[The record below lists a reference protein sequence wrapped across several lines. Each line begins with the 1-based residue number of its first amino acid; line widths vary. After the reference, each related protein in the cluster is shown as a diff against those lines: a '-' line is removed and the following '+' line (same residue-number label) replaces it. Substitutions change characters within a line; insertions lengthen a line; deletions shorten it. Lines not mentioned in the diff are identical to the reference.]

1 MILVFRLAS
10 LGTFPFKMNDETL
23 KNQKLL
29 CILIINEYI
38 RVL

>member
-10 LGTFPFKMNDETL
+10 LSTFPFKMNDETL